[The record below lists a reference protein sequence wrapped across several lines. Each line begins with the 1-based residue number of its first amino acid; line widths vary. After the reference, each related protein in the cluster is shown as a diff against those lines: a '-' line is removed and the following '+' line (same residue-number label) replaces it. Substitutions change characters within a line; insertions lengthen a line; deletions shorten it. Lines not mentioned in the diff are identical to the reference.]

1 MPPKFEFCRH
11 IVGAF
16 LLLAA
21 ALAPLPASATL
32 PAAAWTTPG
41 GHPLQTVQYR
51 ECSRRSQVF
60 ASQDTAWQR
69 GAKPAPRAMPS
80 AMASSPATTSTTRA
94 ATASLSFIAA
104 DATTAKQRLNFCRPH
119 MS

>member
-69 GAKPAPRAMPS
+69 WREARAQGYAVSNGVVPCS
-80 AMASSPATTSTTRA
+80 DQYNTRGYC
-94 ATASLSFIAA
+94 FFVFY
-104 DATTAKQRLNFCRPH
+104 RC
-119 MS
+119 